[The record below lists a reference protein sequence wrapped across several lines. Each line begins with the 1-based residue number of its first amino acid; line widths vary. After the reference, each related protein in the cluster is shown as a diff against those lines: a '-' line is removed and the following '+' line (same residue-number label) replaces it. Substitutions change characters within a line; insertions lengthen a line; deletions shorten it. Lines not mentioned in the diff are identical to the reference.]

1 MSSLLRFAALA
12 ASLAVAVPVLAQS
25 GTSKPADD
33 LGKTVEGD
41 TPDRVSLV
49 NSCEGHKFESLVEID
64 AVKHRS
70 TRVKLCAKPGST
82 DADWVRTLHSAI
94 AQFELRNMPP
104 AARDQ
109 LIAELQV
116 EAAKYDKTT
125 PGAKTSITGVSG
137 INLGKGS
144 FSEAATEPEAPFR
157 VASLP
162 PLPTPKG
169 LATRSTAKSVKPIRV
184 TVKCLSRGESGK
196 GATCDFFD
204 RNTTLVLTAISG
216 LDDGATI
223 RFLRK
228 GEEHGTVDFAAL
240 SSGQSRR
247 VALPSDVCRSISYSK
262 IDIELIA
269 PKATTPGGRLG
280 PYGLR
285 C

>member
-12 ASLAVAVPVLAQS
+12 ASLTLAVPVIAQS
-25 GTSKPADD
+25 GTAKPAEDV
-33 LGKTVEGD
+33 GKTVEGD

-49 NSCEGHKFESLVEID
+49 NSCAGHKFESVVEID

-82 DADWVRTLHSAI
+82 DADWVKTLHAAI

-125 PGAKTSITGVSG
+125 PGAKSSITGASG

-144 FSEAATEPEAPFR
+144 FSESTTEPEAPFR
-157 VASLP
+157 VGSLP

-169 LATRSTAKSVKPIRV
+169 FATRTAANSPKPIRV
-184 TVKCLSRGESGK
+184 TIKCLTRGESGK
-196 GATCDFFD
+196 GQTCDFFD
-204 RNTTLVLTAISG
+204 KNTVLVMTAIAG

-228 GEEHGTVDFAAL
+228 GEERGTVDIAAL
-240 SSGQSRR
+240 PSGQSRR
-247 VALPSDVCRSISYSK
+247 VALPSDICKNISYSK
-262 IDIELIA
+262 VEIELIA

>member
-12 ASLAVAVPVLAQS
+12 ASLTVAVPVLAQS
-25 GTSKPADD
+25 GTAKPAEDV
-33 LGKTVEGD
+33 GKTVEGD
-41 TPDRVSLV
+41 TPERVSLV
-49 NSCEGHKFESLVEID
+49 NSCEGHKFESLIEID

-82 DADWVRTLHSAI
+82 DADWVKTLHAAI

-116 EAAKYDKTT
+116 EAAKYDKATL
-125 PGAKTSITGVSG
+125 GAKSSITGASG
-137 INLGKGS
+137 INLGQGS
-144 FSEAATEPEAPFR
+144 FSNPTTEPEAPFR
-157 VASLP
+157 VSSLP

-169 LATRSTAKSVKPIRV
+169 LATRSAAKSVKPIRV
-184 TVKCLSRGESGK
+184 TIKCLSRGESGK
-196 GATCDFFD
+196 GGSCDFFD
-204 RNTTLVLTAISG
+204 KNTVLVMTAIAG

-228 GEEHGTVDFAAL
+228 GEERGTVDIAAL
-240 SSGQSRR
+240 ASGQSRR
-247 VALPSDVCRSISYSK
+247 VALPSDICKNVAYSK
-262 IDIELIA
+262 VEIELVA